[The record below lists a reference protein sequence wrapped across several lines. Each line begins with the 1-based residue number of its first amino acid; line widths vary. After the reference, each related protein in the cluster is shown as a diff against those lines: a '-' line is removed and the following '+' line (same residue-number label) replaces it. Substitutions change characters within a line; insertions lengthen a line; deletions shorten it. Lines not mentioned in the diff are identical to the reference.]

1 MEEIFIEQGSFQKIT
16 VVAIVLKIAPRRRL
30 PLAFAALRLRAKR
43 CGGTL
48 LIDLTSQ
55 LAPSQIESATMSPNK
70 ESPAMAKSARDKSNP
85 ERNEDEPFEVMLQQ
99 LEDTVRKLEQ
109 GNLGLQD
116 SLEAYQLGIDR
127 LKRCHK
133 ILAEAELKI
142 EMLSGVDEDGK
153 PVTRA
158 VDASEMTLEEK
169 QASRSRR
176 RSASDD

>member
-1 MEEIFIEQGSFQKIT
+1 
-16 VVAIVLKIAPRRRL
+16 
-30 PLAFAALRLRAKR
+30 
-43 CGGTL
+43 
-48 LIDLTSQ
+48 
-55 LAPSQIESATMSPNK
+55 
-70 ESPAMAKSARDKSNP
+70 MAKSARDKSNP

-127 LKRCHK
+127 SKRCHK

-158 VDASEMTLEEK
+158 VDASEMTLVEK